1 MGNCR
6 SGCRDSTP
14 LSCDS
19 APLSGPSSGCSALY
33 GAGGWAA
40 GEVGDVG
47 WPHARDA
54 RGGGA
59 VDGKRSRLA
68 KDNQAAPNGSVVL
81 PLHVHALRSATV
93 PPGAAA
99 ARTQT
104 HPGPDTSLHC
114 SCLAYSSWAP
124 WPHPPF
130 LLPSCPLLPLL
141 PHPPHTSR
149 GFRSTC
155 RPSTSSEEGSARSA
169 STSGVATRPSRKDTC
184 SSLGLRTSTLAL
196 VAKLVRASGP
206 DSATCGGCGRVG
218 WAGPDAREEGGRNG
232 GLREYVCPSTA
243 GGNAR

>member
-1 MGNCR
+1 MAACKGRQGWGCSCR
-6 SGCRDSTP
+6 EALPPCQGQSSGAQRERRPAAAHARAALSHCPTRHCCCAHPGTP
-14 LSCDS
+14 WPRHF
-19 APLSGPSSGCSALY
+19 APLFMPGLFILAPMPPSA
-33 GAGGWAA
+33 
-40 GEVGDVG
+40 
-47 WPHARDA
+47 
-54 RGGGA
+54 
-59 VDGKRSRLA
+59 
-68 KDNQAAPNGSVVL
+68 
-81 PLHVHALRSATV
+81 V
-93 PPGAAA
+93 PP
-99 ARTQT
+99 
-104 HPGPDTSLHC
+104 PSL
-114 SCLAYSSWAP
+114 P
-124 WPHPPF
+124 PPF